1 MLKGTK
7 LKIASN
13 IAVADAMQA
22 NTAAINN
29 QSKMQQKSNELHQKD
44 LETKDRVDISLK
56 EYSEL
61 KYKENQLYA
70 LEQTLSNLLEA
81 SGLTLSELESLSKDK
96 ILVAYSEDPMNFV
109 LNVDI
114 RLKLSLST
122 YRQREL
128 LNYRNR
134 NI

>member
-13 IAVADAMQA
+13 AAVANAMQA
-22 NTAAINN
+22 NTVAINN
-29 QSKMQQKSNELHQKD
+29 QSKIQQKSNELYQKD

-56 EYSEL
+56 EYSDL
-61 KYKENQLYA
+61 KYKEKQLYA
-70 LEQTLSNLLEA
+70 LEQTLSNLLEV
-81 SGLTLSELESLSKDK
+81 SGLRLNELESLSKDK
-96 ILVAYSEDPMNFV
+96 ILVTYNEDPMNFS

-114 RLKLSLST
+114 RLKLPLST
-122 YRQREL
+122 FRQREL
-128 LNYRNR
+128 LNYRYR

>member
-13 IAVADAMQA
+13 IAVVDAMQA

-29 QSKMQQKSNELHQKD
+29 QSKIQQKSNELHQKD

-56 EYSEL
+56 EYSDL
-61 KYKENQLYA
+61 KYKEKQLYA
-70 LEQTLSNLLEA
+70 LEQTLSNLLEV

-96 ILVAYSEDPMNFV
+96 ILVAYNEDSMNFS

-114 RLKLSLST
+114 RLKLPLST

-128 LNYRNR
+128 LNYRYR

>member
-1 MLKGTK
+1 MLKGSK

-13 IAVADAMQA
+13 IAVVDAMQA

-29 QSKMQQKSNELHQKD
+29 QSKIQQKYNELHQKD

-56 EYSEL
+56 EYSDL
-61 KYKENQLYA
+61 KYKEKQLYA
-70 LEQTLSNLLEA
+70 LEQTLSNLLEV

-96 ILVAYSEDPMNFV
+96 ILVAYNEDPMNFS

-114 RLKLSLST
+114 RLKLPLST

-128 LNYRNR
+128 LNYRYR

>member
-29 QSKMQQKSNELHQKD
+29 QSKIQQKSNELHQKD

-56 EYSEL
+56 EYSDL
-61 KYKENQLYA
+61 KYKEAQLYA
-70 LEQTLSNLLEA
+70 LEQTLSNLLEV

-96 ILVAYSEDPMNFV
+96 ILVAYNEDPMNFS

-114 RLKLSLST
+114 RLKLPLST

-128 LNYRNR
+128 LNYRYR

>member
-13 IAVADAMQA
+13 IAVVDAMQA

-29 QSKMQQKSNELHQKD
+29 QSKIQQKSNELHQKD

-56 EYSEL
+56 EYSDL
-61 KYKENQLYA
+61 KYKEKQLYA
-70 LEQTLSNLLEA
+70 LEQTLSNLLEV

-96 ILVAYSEDPMNFV
+96 ILVAYNEDPMNFS

-114 RLKLSLST
+114 RLKLPLST

-128 LNYRNR
+128 LNYRYR

>member
-1 MLKGTK
+1 MFKGTK

-29 QSKMQQKSNELHQKD
+29 QSKIQQKSNELHQKD

-56 EYSEL
+56 EYSDL
-61 KYKENQLYA
+61 KYKEKQLYA
-70 LEQTLSNLLEA
+70 LEQTLSNLLEI
-81 SGLTLSELESLSKDK
+81 SGLTLSELESLPKDK
-96 ILVAYSEDPMNFV
+96 ILVAYNEDPRNMD
-109 LNVDI
+109 LIIDL
-114 RLKLSLST
+114 RLKIDLPT

-128 LNYRNR
+128 LNFRNY
-134 NI
+134 

>member
-29 QSKMQQKSNELHQKD
+29 QSKIQQKSNELHQKD

-56 EYSEL
+56 EYSDL
-61 KYKENQLYA
+61 KYKEKQLYA
-70 LEQTLSNLLEA
+70 LEQTLSNLLEV

-96 ILVAYSEDPMNFV
+96 ILVAYNEDPMNFS

-114 RLKLSLST
+114 RLKLPLST

-128 LNYRNR
+128 LNYRYR

>member
-1 MLKGTK
+1 M
-7 LKIASN
+7 
-13 IAVADAMQA
+13 
-22 NTAAINN
+22 
-29 QSKMQQKSNELHQKD
+29 
-44 LETKDRVDISLK
+44 ETKDRVDISLK

-122 YRQREL
+122 CRQREL

>member
-29 QSKMQQKSNELHQKD
+29 QSKIQQKSNELHQKD

-56 EYSEL
+56 EYSDL
-61 KYKENQLYA
+61 KYKEKQLYA
-70 LEQTLSNLLEA
+70 LEQTLSNLLEV

-96 ILVAYSEDPMNFV
+96 ILVTYNEDPMNFS

-114 RLKLSLST
+114 RLKLPLST
-122 YRQREL
+122 FRQREL
-128 LNYRNR
+128 LNYRYR

>member
-13 IAVADAMQA
+13 IAVADTMKA

-29 QSKMQQKSNELHQKD
+29 QSKIQQKSNELHQKD

-56 EYSEL
+56 EYSDL
-61 KYKENQLYA
+61 KYKEKQLYA
-70 LEQTLSNLLEA
+70 LEQTLSNLLEV

-96 ILVAYSEDPMNFV
+96 ILVAYNEDPMNFS

-114 RLKLSLST
+114 RLKLPLST

-128 LNYRNR
+128 LNYRYR

>member
-1 MLKGTK
+1 MLKRTK

-13 IAVADAMQA
+13 ITVANAIQA

-29 QSKMQQKSNELHQKD
+29 QSVVQQKTNQLYKED

-56 EYSEL
+56 EYSDL
-61 KYKENQLYA
+61 KYKERQLYA

-81 SGLTLSELESLSKDK
+81 TGLKLDELESLPKDK
-96 ILVAYSEDPMNFV
+96 ILVAYNEDPVNFA
-109 LNVDI
+109 LNIDI
-114 RLKLSLST
+114 RLKLPLLMH
-122 YRQREL
+122 RQREL
-128 LNYRNR
+128 LNYRYR

>member
-1 MLKGTK
+1 MIKGTK

-29 QSKMQQKSNELHQKD
+29 QSKIQQKSNELHQKD

-56 EYSEL
+56 EYSDL
-61 KYKENQLYA
+61 KYKEKQLYA
-70 LEQTLSNLLEA
+70 LEQTLSNLLEV

-96 ILVAYSEDPMNFV
+96 ILVAYNEDPMNFS

-114 RLKLSLST
+114 RLKLPLST

-128 LNYRNR
+128 LNYRYR

>member
-13 IAVADAMQA
+13 IAVVDAMQA

-29 QSKMQQKSNELHQKD
+29 QSKIQQKSNELHQKD

-56 EYSEL
+56 EYSDL
-61 KYKENQLYA
+61 KYKEKQLYA
-70 LEQTLSNLLEA
+70 LEQTLSNLLEV

-96 ILVAYSEDPMNFV
+96 ILVAYNEDPMNFS

-114 RLKLSLST
+114 RLKLPLST
-122 YRQREL
+122 FRQREL
-128 LNYRNR
+128 LNYRYR

>member
-13 IAVADAMQA
+13 IAVVDAMQA

-29 QSKMQQKSNELHQKD
+29 QSKIQQKSNELHQKD

-56 EYSEL
+56 EYSDL
-61 KYKENQLYA
+61 KYKEKQLYA
-70 LEQTLSNLLEA
+70 LEQTLSNLLEV

-96 ILVAYSEDPMNFV
+96 ILVTYNEDPMNFS

-114 RLKLSLST
+114 RLKLPLST
-122 YRQREL
+122 FRQREL
-128 LNYRNR
+128 LNYRYR